1 MALTRNEF
9 SVLYEL
15 YKVQH
20 EAQSA
25 SGAQSAAEA
34 QPASEAPK
42 TLSQRAL
49 SKRCGLALGTVN
61 QTVKSCE
68 TQGYLANGQ
77 LTRQA
82 IQALE
87 PYKVANAV
95 IMAAGLSS
103 RFAPISYERPK
114 GLLCV
119 RGEVLIERQIEQLHQ
134 AGITNITLVVGYK
147 KELFFYLREK
157 YGVDIVV
164 NIEYATRNNNGT
176 LWRVRDR
183 LSNTYICSS
192 DNYFTSNP
200 FESHV
205 YEAYYACEKFDGP
218 TNEWCI
224 TTGANNRI
232 IDVTVGGQDSL
243 IMLGHVYFDKTFSE
257 RFVHILEAEYDLD
270 ETVDKLWESIYIDH
284 LDELSMVARPYEK
297 GVINEFDSLDELH
310 NFDQYFIEN
319 VDSKILDNIVT
330 ILHCKKS
337 EIHGFWPL
345 KKGLTNLSCHFS
357 VTNADGTKEYV
368 YRHPGIGTEKMINRE
383 SELNAM
389 QLASKIGLD
398 STFIY
403 ADPQFGWKI
412 SRFVPN
418 VHPLD
423 INNDEQVKQ
432 AMSMCRKLHES
443 KATLTYD
450 FNFYD
455 MGLFYEKLLLEHGPI
470 EVPQY
475 YELRNKIYRLNA
487 LLVEDGYPKV
497 VSHNDFFALNFLVD
511 AQHHMDLID
520 WEYAGMS
527 DVANDFGTF
536 VVCSQYD
543 EAQGNKALDF
553 YFDRHATS
561 EEHRHF
567 WGLVVM
573 AGWCWYIWSLVKEAE
588 GASVGE
594 WLFIYYRYAVDYIDK
609 VLGWYDQ
616 AETK

>member
-15 YKVQH
+15 YKAQN
-20 EAQSA
+20 EAQTA
-25 SGAQSAAEA
+25 SEEHLAEA
-34 QPASEAPK
+34 QK

-49 SKRCGLALGTVN
+49 SKRCGVALGTVN

-68 TQGYLANGQ
+68 AKGYLVDGQ
-77 LTRQA
+77 LTDQA

-87 PYKVANAV
+87 PYKVSNAV

-114 GLLCV
+114 GLLRV

-164 NIEYATRNNNGT
+164 NTEYATRNNNGT

-200 FESHV
+200 FESYV
-205 YEAYYACEKFDGP
+205 YEAYYACEKVDGP

-232 IDVTVGGQDSL
+232 VGVTVGGQDSL
-243 IMLGHVYFDKTFSE
+243 IMLGHVYFDKAFSTA
-257 RFVHILEAEYDLD
+257 FVQILESVYDLD
-270 ETVDKLWESIYIDH
+270 ETVDKLWESIYIEH
-284 LDELSMVARPYEK
+284 INELPMVAHPYEK
-297 GVINEFDSLDELH
+297 GIINEFDSLDELR

-319 VDSKILDNIVT
+319 VDSKILDNIVS

-337 EIHGFWPL
+337 EIHEFWPL

-357 VTNADGTKEYV
+357 VTNAKGTKEYV
-368 YRHPGIGTEKMINRE
+368 YRHPGVGTEKMINRA
-383 SELNAM
+383 SELSAM

-403 ADPQFGWKI
+403 ADAQLGWKI
-412 SRFVPN
+412 SRFVPDA
-418 VHPLD
+418 HPLD
-423 INNDEQVKQ
+423 INDDEQVKQ
-432 AMSMCRKLHES
+432 AMSMCRKLHEA
-443 KATLTYD
+443 KEKLARE

-455 MGLFYEKLLLEHGPI
+455 EGLFYEKLLLEHGPI

-475 YELRNKIYRLNA
+475 YELRNKIVRLQA
-487 LLVEDGYPKV
+487 LLEADNYPKV
-497 VSHNDFFALNFLVD
+497 VSHNDFFPLNFLVD
-511 AQHHMDLID
+511 KQNHMDLID

-536 VVCSQYD
+536 VVCSQCD
-543 EAQGNKALDF
+543 EQQANKALDF
-553 YFDRHATS
+553 YFDRPATP
-561 EEHRHF
+561 EECRHF

-573 AGWCWYIWSLVKEAE
+573 AGWCWYIWSLAKEAE
-588 GASVGE
+588 GDSVGE
-594 WLFIYYRYAVDYIDK
+594 WLFIYYRYAVDFIDK
-609 VLGWYDQ
+609 VLSWYDQ
-616 AETK
+616 AEVEER